1 MSALESRGFV
11 GDYGDRAAPRLTSED
26 SYKREWC
33 LVFSFSLLRV
43 FSRPDLKITHSAT
56 PPPLKKNSQTSQ
68 KTSKGAM
75 RGVNVVAMEE
85 LSEEAIAAARS
96 RRMRER

>member
-26 SYKREWC
+26 SYKRE
-33 LVFSFSLLRV
+33 LFSFFFLFSG
-43 FSRPDLKITHSAT
+43 FSRPLPLSKPQHEKKKLKTQNSK
-56 PPPLKKNSQTSQ
+56 LKTQI
-68 KTSKGAM
+68 KGAM

>member
-1 MSALESRGFV
+1 MMIF
-11 GDYGDRAAPRLTSED
+11 
-26 SYKREWC
+26 
-33 LVFSFSLLRV
+33 FSFS
-43 FSRPDLKITHSAT
+43 FSGSLSLSSLSLDPDHSRRRKKK
-56 PPPLKKNSQTSQ
+56 PLKKLRHQI
-68 KTSKGAM
+68 SKGAM